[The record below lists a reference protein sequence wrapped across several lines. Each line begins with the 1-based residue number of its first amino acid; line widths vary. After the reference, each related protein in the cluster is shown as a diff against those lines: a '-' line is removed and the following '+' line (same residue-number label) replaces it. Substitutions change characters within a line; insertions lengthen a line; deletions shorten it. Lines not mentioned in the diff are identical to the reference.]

1 MEEKTTTTW
10 KQFLDYFNPINWQ
23 KKTKIIVSVVA
34 VLLIAATILSFNV
47 PTSKDF
53 IAHTSET
60 MQEQIKKD
68 ENRKNKQV
76 LQSYNNLFVI
86 SYGSYQTDG
95 RFPEKDQF
103 VGFAGQIYD
112 ASEGPANFV
121 GQMVNYTY
129 RLLGCGEN
137 ILHGA
142 KLTIFL
148 TITSVFLGFILSIF
162 LALGK
167 MSKIMLISKPCAAYI
182 FFFRGTP
189 LMIQLFAVYFMLPG
203 IFGFSWTSIFSD
215 VYWGAFLAALISFT
229 LNSAAY
235 CAEIVR
241 AAIESIDKG
250 QYEAAKVLGFNY
262 RQTMTKIIIPQ
273 SIKRMIPPVC
283 NEFVMVLKDASLVF
297 AISLMDIT
305 TISKNIMSDGS
316 YLVFIPALIIYLII
330 TAFFTY
336 IFNKIEKKFSV
347 YE

>member
-1 MEEKTTTTW
+1 MENKKSLFERFIT
-10 KQFLDYFNPINWQ
+10 YFNPKNWQ
-23 KKTKIIVSVVA
+23 KKTKITTSIVAILLIVA
-34 VLLIAATILSFNV
+34 VVLSFFV
-47 PTSKDF
+47 PTSQDF
-53 IAHTSET
+53 IAQTSPA
-60 MQEQIKKD
+60 MQEEIAKD
-68 ENRKNKQV
+68 ETRTNKQV
-76 LQSYNNLFVI
+76 LQSYNNLFII
-86 SYGSYQTDG
+86 SYGSYATEG
-95 RFPEKDQF
+95 YYAEKEEF

-112 ASEGPANFV
+112 ASEGFSGFV
-121 GQMVNYTY
+121 GDMVNYTY

-137 ILHGA
+137 VLHGA

-148 TITSVFLGFILSIF
+148 TITSMICGFFISIF

-167 MSKIMLISKPCAAYI
+167 MSKIKLISKPCSAYI

-203 IFGFSWTSIFSD
+203 IFGFSWTGIFGD
-215 VYWGAFLAALISFT
+215 VYWGAFLAAWISFT

-241 AAIESIDKG
+241 AALQSIDKG
-250 QYEAAKVLGFNY
+250 QTEAAKVLGFSY
-262 RQTMTKIIIPQ
+262 RQTMQKIIIPQ

-316 YLVFIPALIIYLII
+316 YLVFVPALIIYLII

-336 IFNKIEKKFSV
+336 IFNKIEKRFSV

>member
-1 MEEKTTTTW
+1 MKNKKSLFERFTT
-10 KQFLDYFNPINWQ
+10 YFNPKNWQ
-23 KKTKIIVSVVA
+23 KKTKITTSVVA
-34 VLLIAATILSFNV
+34 VILVIAVVLSFFV
-47 PTSKDF
+47 PTSQDF
-53 IAHTSET
+53 IANTSET
-60 MQEQIKKD
+60 MQEEIKKD
-68 ENRKNKQV
+68 ETRINKQV
-76 LQSYNNLFVI
+76 LQSYNNLFII
-86 SYGSYQTDG
+86 SYGSYATEG
-95 RFPEKDQF
+95 YYAEKEEF
-103 VGFAGQIYD
+103 IGFAGQVFEAKD
-112 ASEGPANFV
+112 GFTGFV
-121 GQMVNYTY
+121 GEMVNYTY

-137 ILHGA
+137 VLHGA

-148 TITSVFLGFILSIF
+148 TITSMACGFLLSIF

-167 MSKIMLISKPCAAYI
+167 MSKRQLISKPCSAYI

-189 LMIQLFAVYFMLPG
+189 LMIQLFAVYFMVPG
-203 IFGFSWTSIFSD
+203 IFAFSWTGLTGD
-215 VYWGAFLAALISFT
+215 VYWGAFLAAWISFT

-241 AAIESIDKG
+241 AALQSIDKG
-250 QYEAAKVLGFNY
+250 QAEAAKVLGFSY
-262 RQTMTKIIIPQ
+262 RQTMQKIIIPQ

-330 TAFFTY
+330 TAVFTY

>member
-1 MEEKTTTTW
+1 MKTKKSLSKRFTN
-10 KQFLDYFNPINWQ
+10 YFNPKNWQ
-23 KKTKIIVSVVA
+23 KKTKITTAIVA
-34 VLLIAATILSFNV
+34 FILIIAIVLSLFV
-47 PTSKDF
+47 PTSQDF
-53 IAHTSET
+53 IANTSET
-60 MQEQIKKD
+60 MQEEIHKD
-68 ENRKNKQV
+68 ETRINKQV
-76 LQSYNNLFVI
+76 LQSYNNLFII
-86 SYGSYQTDG
+86 SYGSYATEG
-95 RFPEKDQF
+95 YYAEKEEF
-103 VGFAGQIYD
+103 IGFAGQVFD
-112 ASEGPANFV
+112 AEDGFTGFV
-121 GQMVNYTY
+121 GDMVNYTY

-148 TITSVFLGFILSIF
+148 TITSMVCGFILSIF

-167 MSKIMLISKPCAAYI
+167 ISKRKIINKPCSAYI

-189 LMIQLFAVYFMLPG
+189 LMIQLFAVYFMVPG
-203 IFGFSWTSIFSD
+203 VFGFSWTGLTGD
-215 VYWGAFLAALISFT
+215 VYWGAFLAAWISFT
-229 LNSAAY
+229 LNSTAY

-241 AAIESIDKG
+241 AALQSIDKG
-250 QYEAAKVLGFNY
+250 QSEAAKVLGLSY
-262 RQTMTKIIIPQ
+262 RQTMQKIIIPQ

-316 YLVFIPALIIYLII
+316 YLVFVPALIIYLII
-330 TAFFTY
+330 TALFTY

>member
-1 MEEKTTTTW
+1 MGKKKTLFERFTT
-10 KQFLDYFNPINWQ
+10 YFNPKNWQ
-23 KKTKIIVSVVA
+23 KKTKITTSVVV
-34 VLLIAATILSFNV
+34 VLLIIAIILSFFV
-47 PTSKDF
+47 PTSADF
-53 IAHTSET
+53 IAQTSPT
-60 MQEQIKKD
+60 MQEEILKD
-68 ENRKNKQV
+68 KTRTNKQV
-76 LQSYNNLFVI
+76 LQSYNNLFII
-86 SYGSYQTDG
+86 SYGSYTTEG
-95 RFPEKDQF
+95 YYAEKEEF

-112 ASEGPANFV
+112 ASEGFAGFV
-121 GQMVNYTY
+121 GDMVNYTY

-137 ILHGA
+137 VLHGA

-148 TITSVFLGFILSIF
+148 TITSMICGFIISIF

-167 MSKIMLISKPCAAYI
+167 ISKKWIISKPCSAYI

-189 LMIQLFAVYFMLPG
+189 LMIQLFAVYFMVPG
-203 IFGFSWTSIFSD
+203 IFGFSWTSIFGD
-215 VYWGAFLAALISFT
+215 VYWGAFLAAWISFT

-241 AAIESIDKG
+241 AALQSIDKG
-250 QYEAAKVLGFNY
+250 QAEAAKVLGFSY
-262 RQTMTKIIIPQ
+262 RQTMQKIIIPQ

-316 YLVFIPALIIYLII
+316 YLVFVPALIIYLII

-336 IFNKIEKKFSV
+336 IFNKIEKRFSV

>member
-1 MEEKTTTTW
+1 MIKKKSLFNRFIT
-10 KQFLDYFNPINWQ
+10 YFNPKNWML
-23 KKTKIIVSVVA
+23 KTKIITSIIIVV
-34 VLLIAATILSFNV
+34 LIIATILSFYV
-47 PTSKDF
+47 PTSEDF
-53 IAHTSET
+53 IAHTSPA
-60 MQEQIKKD
+60 MQAEIKKD
-68 ENRKNKQV
+68 ETRINKQV

-86 SYGSYQTDG
+86 SYGSYATEG
-95 RFPEKDQF
+95 YYEEKDVF
-103 VGFAGQIYD
+103 IGFAGQVYD
-112 ASEGPANFV
+112 ASEGFAEFV
-121 GQMVNYTY
+121 GEMVNYTY

-137 ILHGA
+137 VLHGA
-142 KLTIFL
+142 KLTVFL
-148 TITSVFLGFILSIF
+148 TITSMICGFFISIF

-167 MSKIMLISKPCAAYI
+167 MSKIKLISKPCSAYI

-189 LMIQLFAVYFMLPG
+189 LMIQLFAVYFMVPG
-203 IFGFSWTSIFSD
+203 IFGFSWTGLAGD
-215 VYWGAFLAALISFT
+215 VYWGAFLAAWISFT
-229 LNSAAY
+229 MNTAAY

-241 AAIESIDKG
+241 AAIQSIDKG
-250 QYEAAKVLGFNY
+250 QAEAAKVLGFTY
-262 RQTMTKIIIPQ
+262 RQTMQKIIIPQ

>member
-1 MEEKTTTTW
+1 MEKKKSLFERFIT
-10 KQFLDYFNPINWQ
+10 YFNPKNWQ
-23 KKTKIIVSVVA
+23 KKTKITTIAVAILLIVA
-34 VLLIAATILSFNV
+34 VVLSFFV
-47 PTSKDF
+47 PTSDDF
-53 IAHTSET
+53 IAQTSPA
-60 MQEQIKKD
+60 MQEEIKKD
-68 ENRKNKQV
+68 EARTNKQV
-76 LQSYNNLFVI
+76 LQSYNNLFII
-86 SYGSYQTDG
+86 SYGSYATEG
-95 RFPEKDQF
+95 YYAEKEEF

-112 ASEGPANFV
+112 ASEGFTGFV
-121 GQMVNYTY
+121 GDMVNYTY

-137 ILHGA
+137 VLYGA

-148 TITSVFLGFILSIF
+148 TITSMVCGFFISIF

-167 MSKIMLISKPCAAYI
+167 MSKIKLISKPCSAYI

-189 LMIQLFAVYFMLPG
+189 LMIQLFAVYFMVPG
-203 IFGFSWTSIFSD
+203 IFGFSWTSILND
-215 VYWGAFLAALISFT
+215 VYWGAFLAAWISFT
-229 LNSAAY
+229 LNTAAY

-241 AAIESIDKG
+241 AALQSIDNG
-250 QYEAAKVLGFNY
+250 QTEAAKVLGFSY
-262 RQTMTKIIIPQ
+262 RQTMQKIIIPQ

-316 YLVFIPALIIYLII
+316 YLVFVPALIIYLII

-336 IFNKIEKKFSV
+336 IFNKIEKRFSI

>member
-1 MEEKTTTTW
+1 MEEKKSLFKRFVT
-10 KQFLDYFNPINWQ
+10 YFNPVNWQ
-23 KKTKIIVSVVA
+23 KKTKIITSVV
-34 VLLIAATILSFNV
+34 LLFIVTAIVLSFFV
-47 PTSKDF
+47 PTADDF
-53 IAHTSET
+53 LSHTSQS
-60 MQEQIKKD
+60 MQEEVQKD
-68 ENRKNKQV
+68 ADRKNKQV

-86 SYGSYQTDG
+86 SYGSYVTEG
-95 RFPEKDQF
+95 YYAEKDIF
-103 VGFAGQIYD
+103 IGFAGQVYD
-112 ASEGPANFV
+112 ANEGFAAFV

-148 TITSVFLGFILSIF
+148 TITSVFFGFILSIF

-167 MSKIMLISKPCAAYI
+167 LSKRKLISKPCSAYI

-189 LMIQLFAVYFMLPG
+189 LMIQLFAIYFMVPG
-203 IFGFSWTSIFSD
+203 IFGFSWSSVFGD
-215 VYWGAFLAALISFT
+215 VYWGAFLAAWISFT

-241 AAIESIDKG
+241 AAIQSIDKG
-250 QYEAAKVLGFNY
+250 QNEAAKVLGLNY
-262 RQTMTKIIIPQ
+262 AQTMTKIIIPQ

-330 TAFFTY
+330 TGFFTY
-336 IFNKIEKKFSV
+336 IFNKVEKKFSM

>member
-1 MEEKTTTTW
+1 MEKKKSLFERFIT
-10 KQFLDYFNPINWQ
+10 YFNPKNWQ
-23 KKTKIIVSVVA
+23 KKTKITTIAVAILLIVA
-34 VLLIAATILSFNV
+34 VVLSFFV
-47 PTSKDF
+47 PTSDDF
-53 IAHTSET
+53 IAQTSPA
-60 MQEQIKKD
+60 MQEEIKKD
-68 ENRKNKQV
+68 EARTNKQV
-76 LQSYNNLFVI
+76 LQSYNNLFII
-86 SYGSYQTDG
+86 SYGSYATEG
-95 RFPEKDQF
+95 YYAEKEEF

-112 ASEGPANFV
+112 ASEGFTGFV
-121 GQMVNYTY
+121 GDMVNYTY

-137 ILHGA
+137 VLYGA

-148 TITSVFLGFILSIF
+148 TITSMVCGFFISIF

-167 MSKIMLISKPCAAYI
+167 MSKIKLISKPCSAYI

-189 LMIQLFAVYFMLPG
+189 LMIQLFAVYFMVPG
-203 IFGFSWTSIFSD
+203 IFGFSWTSILND
-215 VYWGAFLAALISFT
+215 VYWGAFLAAWISFT
-229 LNSAAY
+229 LNTAAY

-241 AAIESIDKG
+241 AALQSIDKG
-250 QYEAAKVLGFNY
+250 QTEAAKVLGFSY
-262 RQTMTKIIIPQ
+262 RQTMQKIIIPQ

-316 YLVFIPALIIYLII
+316 YLVFVPALIIYLII

-336 IFNKIEKKFSV
+336 IFNKIEKRFSI

>member
-1 MEEKTTTTW
+1 MEKKDNLRKRFVT
-10 KQFLDYFNPINWQ
+10 YFNPVNWQ
-23 KKTKIIVSVVA
+23 KKTKIITTITIA
-34 VLLIAATILSFNV
+34 ILIAAFILSFFV
-47 PTSKDF
+47 PTYDDF
-53 IAHTSET
+53 VTQTSPT
-60 MQEQIKKD
+60 MQEEIQKD
-68 ENRKNKQV
+68 KDRKNKQV
-76 LQSYNNLFVI
+76 LQSYNNLFII
-86 SYGSYQTDG
+86 SYASFSTEGYYA
-95 RFPEKDQF
+95 EKDEYI
-103 VGFAGQIYD
+103 GFAGQIYD
-112 ASEGPANFV
+112 ASEGFTGFV
-121 GQMVNYTY
+121 GEMVNYTY

-148 TITSVFLGFILSIF
+148 TITSVFFGFILSIF

-167 MSKIMLISKPCAAYI
+167 MSKIKLISKPCSAYV

-189 LMIQLFAVYFMLPG
+189 LMIQLFAIYFMVPG
-203 IFGFSWTSIFSD
+203 IFKFSWTALTGD
-215 VYWGAFLAALISFT
+215 VYWGAFLAALIAFT

-241 AAIESIDKG
+241 AAIQSIDKG
-250 QYEAAKVLGFNY
+250 QTEAAKVLGLNY
-262 RQTMTKIIIPQ
+262 RLTMSKIIIPQ
-273 SIKRMIPPVC
+273 SIKRMIPPIC

-305 TISKNIMSDGS
+305 TISKTIVSDGS

-336 IFNKIEKKFSV
+336 IFNKVEKKFSV